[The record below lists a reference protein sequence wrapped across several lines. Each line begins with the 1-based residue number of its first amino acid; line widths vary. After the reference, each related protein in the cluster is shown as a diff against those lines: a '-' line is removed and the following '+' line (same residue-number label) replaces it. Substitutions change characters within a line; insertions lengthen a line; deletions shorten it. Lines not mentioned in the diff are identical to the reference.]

1 MRSNKVY
8 GRIQNESTYP
18 AQFVS
23 LKALGKIV
31 YLNFEIF
38 FLHEYNYV
46 RDCSCYY
53 SYIRLILH

>member
-38 FLHEYNYV
+38 FYMSIIMFEIV
-46 RDCSCYY
+46 VV
-53 SYIRLILH
+53 IIVILG